1 MKRSFNWGS
10 YYLFI
15 MDTKKKRVIGLVG
28 GICSKG
34 GDGKVMM
41 RWKELS
47 SILKKKWRMLPNS
60 KHLLK

>member
-34 GDGKVMM
+34 GDGKVCESVA
-41 RWKELS
+41 RLFAPV
-47 SILKKKWRMLPNS
+47 L
-60 KHLLK
+60 

>member
-1 MKRSFNWGS
+1 MTRSFNWGS

-41 RWKELS
+41 RWKEYGLETS
-47 SILKKKWRMLPNS
+47 ARNE
-60 KHLLK
+60 LLLH

>member
-34 GDGKVMM
+34 GDGKVM
-41 RWKELS
+41 WKEYGLETS
-47 SILKKKWRMLPNS
+47 ARNE
-60 KHLLK
+60 LLLH